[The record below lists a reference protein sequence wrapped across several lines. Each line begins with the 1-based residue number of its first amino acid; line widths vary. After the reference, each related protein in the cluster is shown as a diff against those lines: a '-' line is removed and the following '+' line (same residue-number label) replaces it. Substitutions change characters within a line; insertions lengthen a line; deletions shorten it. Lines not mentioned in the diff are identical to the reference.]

1 MLTFF
6 LSIRLF
12 FNNLLI
18 SLLHNY
24 IFFIWLNLMFQEL
37 LKENLKPGMR
47 ALDVGSGNQKSISF
61 HFFEFGLLGL
71 SFFLVLDVQSM

>member
-1 MLTFF
+1 
-6 LSIRLF
+6 
-12 FNNLLI
+12 
-18 SLLHNY
+18 
-24 IFFIWLNLMFQEL
+24 MFQEL

>member
-1 MLTFF
+1 
-6 LSIRLF
+6 
-12 FNNLLI
+12 
-18 SLLHNY
+18 
-24 IFFIWLNLMFQEL
+24 MFQEL

-71 SFFLVLDVQSM
+71 SFFFGFGCVINVSVYLL